1 MISLRMGSQVAL
13 AAARTTLV
21 GSTSASRTVVSASL
35 RSCRKSLMPPQLL
48 DPCLALVDETLD
60 VGADVTALRSWE
72 LTETG
77 SKPHHAPRMRAQS
90 VKVTSRVQ
98 TWASKS
104 RYSHARTFQSKIL
117 QHLLSLRSAFM
128 CLCRLCPAP
137 HPGPTSSFACVHD
150 REAGA
155 DCVLAISELVCF
167 GPHV

>member
-1 MISLRMGSQVAL
+1 M
-13 AAARTTLV
+13 
-21 GSTSASRTVVSASL
+21 
-35 RSCRKSLMPPQLL
+35 
-48 DPCLALVDETLD
+48 
-60 VGADVTALRSWE
+60 TALRSWE

-167 GPHV
+167 GPHVREGAVQVSRHGSSFQRAWSRRSARVVSSKWTGTEQKKASGRKTPVPGKTRPVRNSQQI

>member
-1 MISLRMGSQVAL
+1 M
-13 AAARTTLV
+13 
-21 GSTSASRTVVSASL
+21 
-35 RSCRKSLMPPQLL
+35 
-48 DPCLALVDETLD
+48 
-60 VGADVTALRSWE
+60 TALRSWE

-137 HPGPTSSFACVHD
+137 HPGPTSSFACVRD

-167 GPHV
+167 GPHVREGAVQVSRHGGARGLASSEPGGRRSARVVSSKWTGTEQKRPREGRRPFP